1 MAAIDRGQTMI
12 RKLLLPAV
20 AIALLG
26 GCMTGGY
33 SYRQDRGDY
42 YYGNPGTDY
51 RYYDPYGRYS
61 DRYYGSGYY
70 GSGYYSRYYGHPG
83 YYRYPYGYHRY
94 PNGYYRP
101 PVVVRPRPDDGHDG
115 GGQHRDDDRKAPSR
129 NLDRLQ
135 RERINRTP
143 TPIVQQQRRPQ
154 PAAVARPAP
163 TPAARERGGSRMEQV
178 MRRARSGAVG
188 RSREVEP

>member
-115 GGQHRDDDRKAPSR
+115 GGHHRDDDRTAPSR

-143 TPIVQQQRRPQ
+143 RASE
-154 PAAVARPAP
+154 AAP
-163 TPAARERGGSRMEQV
+163 GWSR
-178 MRRARSGAVG
+178 
-188 RSREVEP
+188 

>member
-1 MAAIDRGQTMI
+1 MI

-115 GGQHRDDDRKAPSR
+115 GGHHRDDDRTAPSR

-178 MRRARSGAVG
+178 MRRARSGAVE

>member
-115 GGQHRDDDRKAPSR
+115 GGHHRDDDRTAPSR
-129 NLDRLQ
+129 NL
-135 RERINRTP
+135 
-143 TPIVQQQRRPQ
+143 
-154 PAAVARPAP
+154 AA
-163 TPAARERGGSRMEQV
+163 
-178 MRRARSGAVG
+178 
-188 RSREVEP
+188 